1 MNLDD
6 ELLPRLRDG
15 FDTSPRKKKQ
25 KKDAAT
31 GAYAAGM
38 RALSARM
45 LTFFDFGFFGVLTGV
60 STGQARRGRTYLLRS
75 ATWPLET

>member
-15 FDTSPRKKKQ
+15 FETNPRQKKK

-38 RALSARM
+38 RAVSARM
-45 LTFFDFGFFGVLTGV
+45 LTFYF
-60 STGQARRGRTYLLRS
+60 RT
-75 ATWPLET
+75 PF

>member
-1 MNLDD
+1 MSLDN
-6 ELLPRLRDG
+6 ELLPSLRDG
-15 FDTSPRKKKQ
+15 LDTTPRKG

-45 LTFFDFGFFGVLTGV
+45 LTFYFRAPAKAFF
-60 STGQARRGRTYLLRS
+60 RTRV
-75 ATWPLET
+75 E

>member
-15 FDTSPRKKKQ
+15 FDTNPRKKKKK

-31 GAYAAGM
+31 GAYAAGV

-45 LTFFDFGFFGVLTGV
+45 LTFWFRAPVKAFF
-60 STGQARRGRTYLLRS
+60 RTRV
-75 ATWPLET
+75 E

>member
-15 FDTSPRKKKQ
+15 FDTNPRQKKKK

-38 RALSARM
+38 RAVSARM
-45 LTFFDFGFFGVLTGV
+45 LTFYFRAPVKAFF
-60 STGQARRGRTYLLRS
+60 RTRV
-75 ATWPLET
+75 E

>member
-6 ELLPRLRDG
+6 ELLPGLRDSL
-15 FDTSPRKKKQ
+15 DPKSHKKKKKK

-45 LTFFDFGFFGVLTGV
+45 LTFYFRAPVKAFF
-60 STGQARRGRTYLLRS
+60 RTRV
-75 ATWPLET
+75 E

>member
-6 ELLPRLRDG
+6 ELLPGLRDSL
-15 FDTSPRKKKQ
+15 DPKPTKRK

-31 GAYAAGM
+31 GAYAAGV

-45 LTFFDFGFFGVLTGV
+45 LTFYFRAPVKAFF
-60 STGQARRGRTYLLRS
+60 RTRV
-75 ATWPLET
+75 E

>member
-15 FDTSPRKKKQ
+15 FNTKPPKKKG

-31 GAYAAGM
+31 GAYAASM
-38 RALSARM
+38 RAVSARM
-45 LTFFDFGFFGVLTGV
+45 LTFYFRAPVKAFF
-60 STGQARRGRTYLLRS
+60 RTRV
-75 ATWPLET
+75 E

>member
-15 FDTSPRKKKQ
+15 FDTNPRQKKK

-38 RALSARM
+38 RAVSARM
-45 LTFFDFGFFGVLTGV
+45 LTFYFRAPVKAFF
-60 STGQARRGRTYLLRS
+60 RTRV
-75 ATWPLET
+75 E

>member
-15 FDTSPRKKKQ
+15 FDNKPQKKK

-45 LTFFDFGFFGVLTGV
+45 LTFYFRAPVKAFF
-60 STGQARRGRTYLLRS
+60 RTRV
-75 ATWPLET
+75 E

>member
-6 ELLPRLRDG
+6 ELLPSLRDSLEG
-15 FDTSPRKKKQ
+15 KPPKRK

-45 LTFFDFGFFGVLTGV
+45 LTFYFRAPAKAFF
-60 STGQARRGRTYLLRS
+60 RTRV
-75 ATWPLET
+75 E

>member
-15 FDTSPRKKKQ
+15 FDKPQKKK

-45 LTFFDFGFFGVLTGV
+45 LTFYFRAPVKAFF
-60 STGQARRGRTYLLRS
+60 RTRV
-75 ATWPLET
+75 E